1 MLVILDSIFISDVR
15 LIIFHACCVRCIFLR
30 LTVLINNLLTSQIEN
45 IIMPR
50 SEGSGLFYGRLLCD
64 SVSTADVTLLIIKT
78 V

>member
-15 LIIFHACCVRCIFLR
+15 FIHFHACCVRCNFLC
-30 LTVLINNLLTSQIEN
+30 LTVLINNLLTAQIKN

-50 SEGSGLFYGRLLCD
+50 SEGSELFYARLLCD
-64 SVSTADVTLLIIKT
+64 SVSTADVTLVIIKT